1 MVGASAIQWQQAR
14 ASDLELTVALKERD
28 AKRAKDRLA
37 EVMKDRMELKEAR
50 KKLPVRH
57 METNRGTAMEKYG
70 EASAVAGGANES
82 EGLWSEDEMIAA
94 AALLD
99 LKTVW
104 VMA

>member
-1 MVGASAIQWQQAR
+1 MQWQQVR
-14 ASDLELTVALKERD
+14 VSDLELTVALKERN

-37 EVMKDRMELKEAR
+37 EVMKGRMELKEAR
-50 KKLPVRH
+50 KKLPIRP
-57 METNRGTAMEKYG
+57 METNRGTAVEKYG
-70 EASAVAGGANES
+70 EASAMAGGVNES

-99 LKTVW
+99 LKTGW